1 MLFFFFGYFCFT
13 DKDSTYRRLAGGLIK
28 ARWAQNL
35 CKITNHLLYPH
46 DLISHVCLR
55 IIFVIDW
62 WNISKTYFPFLRVL
76 VFATRFLS
84 LTHLH
89 ILKFVGIF
97 FLQRRKI
104 KETILP
110 VTHLPIL
117 CFWLICVEIR
127 TIHGDVATMVNTFC
141 S

>member
-1 MLFFFFGYFCFT
+1 MLFFFFFWLFCFT

-62 WNISKTYFPFLRVL
+62 WNISKTHFPFLRVL

-84 LTHLH
+84 LTHFH
-89 ILKFVGIF
+89 ILKFVGVF
-97 FLQRRKI
+97 FFN
-104 KETILP
+104 EEFLP

-117 CFWLICVEIR
+117 CIWLICVEIR
-127 TIHGDVATMVNTFC
+127 TIHGDVVTMVNTFC